1 MRLFNYEY
9 LIFNVVTNYMSLF
22 TTAFSTGLKKKCRQ
36 KRGLR
41 PSIVPIISSL
51 SPNTSKAG
59 VYQVVNITGENFRY
73 NNTQV
78 KFGNITNIVITY
90 NSSFNISF
98 TVPENLI
105 PGTYAV
111 YVTTIN
117 KLNVIPNVVYS
128 SAANYI
134 LY

>member
-1 MRLFNYEY
+1 
-9 LIFNVVTNYMSLF
+9 MSLF
-22 TTAFSTGLKKKCRQ
+22 TSEFATGLKKKCIL
-36 KRGLR
+36 KRGFT

-51 SPNTSKAG
+51 STNTSKAG

-90 NSSFNISF
+90 NSSLNISF
-98 TVPENLI
+98 TVPVNLA
-105 PGTYAV
+105 PGTYDI
-111 YVTTIN
+111 YVTTVN
-117 KLNVIPNVVYS
+117 KLNVIPNIVYS

-134 LY
+134 LV

>member
-1 MRLFNYEY
+1 
-9 LIFNVVTNYMSLF
+9 MSLF
-22 TTAFSTGLKKKCRQ
+22 TPEFSNGLKNKCIQKK
-36 KRGLR
+36 GLR

-51 SPNTSKAG
+51 STNTSKAG

-78 KFGNITNIVITY
+78 KFGDITNIVITY

-98 TVPENLI
+98 TVPINLA
-105 PGTYAV
+105 PGTYAI

-134 LY
+134 LF